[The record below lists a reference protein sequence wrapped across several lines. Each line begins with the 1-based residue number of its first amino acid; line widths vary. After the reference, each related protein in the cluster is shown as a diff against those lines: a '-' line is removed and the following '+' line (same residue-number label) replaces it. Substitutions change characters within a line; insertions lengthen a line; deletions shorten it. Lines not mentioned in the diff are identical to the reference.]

1 MALQR
6 SAQPTL
12 RGSDTWRHYSKEGN
26 RPNYSKCKLQV
37 ERIRGRQAIIAHEG
51 VDQCWQE

>member
-1 MALQR
+1 VALQR